1 MAHGSRAV
9 SAPPAAQLPIK
20 RLMLLIEARARD
32 THLNKAVRHLRLE
45 GSNYDVLVRPT
56 HRAAWTNTHMT

>member
-1 MAHGSRAV
+1 M
-9 SAPPAAQLPIK
+9 SAPAPAQLPTK

-32 THLNKAVRHLRLE
+32 AHLNKAVRHLRLE

-56 HRAAWTNTHMT
+56 HIAAWTTPHMLPHCVA